1 MKEKEAQ
8 ASESVSS
15 ADVSSDGLD
24 KFYVSLSDRSC
35 INIYMIDMTFLI
47 LIFLKTTL
55 LKER

>member
-24 KFYVSLSDRSC
+24 KFYVSLSDKSC
-35 INIYMIDMTFLI
+35 INIDMTFLI